1 MDMFDGFVFLEE
13 KKKSLIPILCQYDF
27 LSALTA
33 AFSITSWRK
42 NRGAQESCL
51 ALNSAM
57 VENTEWGRKT
67 IFTPND
73 LEEFFQLLYPILKTT
88 PYDDPVLP
96 DFGEIKLNYRS
107 KYYSVITGT
116 GHTAPIF
123 SALQFLEKIS
133 ESACMDAYT
142 DSLLCYSDY
151 CIDFLKAKNTPINED
166 FSLHPQ
172 FESPTF
178 DYYENVK
185 DFMTEEKWTGLGT
198 PLLSMLAAES
208 NEIVRSHFFSYN
220 DHYYPL
226 FNPSLVIDYQTKILL
241 TRPDRELHSIV
252 ISSLADKLASI
263 YDSHDI
269 KTDHTIR
276 KPLLLDNKQPLL
288 DNKKSF
294 AYLEDSNLIV
304 FLDCGNEHRIE
315 EEISAIYK
323 AHTED
328 GLSIVDLE
336 ARIPGKGYKAYHV
349 DKECKLSI
357 ICFDE
362 HINVDQPRI
371 VLRGREEKR
380 IYTAIDLMYMLMFS
394 SEVSQ
399 IAEFDSDEKNSE
411 SQVLSWG
418 GASDYFTVFLSEKG
432 FISKGAIEYSN
443 VYSEVDTSAAHIFSH
458 YLELGGVFPFHLSS
472 TIFADPECWNVICD
486 DNSVY
491 QFTRKVKALPGGALF
506 KYDNGCSVFLSYN
519 FFSILKESNIT
530 QSRLSLD
537 MFRAVTEK
545 FFIEYHQDLSAIPP
559 LANTLVQ
566 FCCHSLSNQN
576 PEHYVCCQKAKVSS
590 NKLVV
595 DFEVNS
601 SNLYLVNER
610 KEEAIDSSKL
620 SELLSFAKWIIYLQN
635 SSDLC
640 FHTDSDTKLIVEDDY
655 RIDVELGENYSQT
668 FEKESQ
674 RRIIAEPFNLR
685 GDNTDRDFFE
695 KVANA
700 FYEDL
705 GVHFKVLESVLH
717 HLSDSSF
724 SHDNVE
730 FDEIAPNVIKAKAT
744 DVLNDYLS
752 FVVENVPVEDVKSA
766 YDFLTIVPGQ
776 LKTICDTTHPILP
789 IWEREKRNHCFA
801 VRPIYMSN
809 NDYIYSPI
817 IMEEVRK
824 RWIEGFL
831 QFYPPFEIG
840 LERTCTALYAWKN
853 NYEHL
858 FSSEVEVLL
867 KESGCEYAKHDVD
880 LRREDRRGN
889 HPTIDVLG
897 DYDVIGLNT
906 TQKRI
911 FIIECKVL
919 QPIGSVFEHSNQQK
933 RFFTKEKFDEKFQK
947 RIDYFSKVAMSFFAN
962 HGYDTE
968 GFTINPY
975 MVVNKVFSSYYKHVQ
990 FPIVTFDELKREIQL

>member
-1 MDMFDGFVFLEE
+1 
-13 KKKSLIPILCQYDF
+13 
-27 LSALTA
+27 
-33 AFSITSWRK
+33 
-42 NRGAQESCL
+42 
-51 ALNSAM
+51 
-57 VENTEWGRKT
+57 
-67 IFTPND
+67 
-73 LEEFFQLLYPILKTT
+73 
-88 PYDDPVLP
+88 
-96 DFGEIKLNYRS
+96 
-107 KYYSVITGT
+107 
-116 GHTAPIF
+116 
-123 SALQFLEKIS
+123 
-133 ESACMDAYT
+133 MDAYT

-269 KTDHTIR
+269 KTDYTIR

-323 AHTED
+323 AHTE
-328 GLSIVDLE
+328 
-336 ARIPGKGYKAYHV
+336 
-349 DKECKLSI
+349 
-357 ICFDE
+357 
-362 HINVDQPRI
+362 
-371 VLRGREEKR
+371 
-380 IYTAIDLMYMLMFS
+380 
-394 SEVSQ
+394 
-399 IAEFDSDEKNSE
+399 
-411 SQVLSWG
+411 
-418 GASDYFTVFLSEKG
+418 
-432 FISKGAIEYSN
+432 
-443 VYSEVDTSAAHIFSH
+443 
-458 YLELGGVFPFHLSS
+458 
-472 TIFADPECWNVICD
+472 
-486 DNSVY
+486 
-491 QFTRKVKALPGGALF
+491 
-506 KYDNGCSVFLSYN
+506 
-519 FFSILKESNIT
+519 
-530 QSRLSLD
+530 
-537 MFRAVTEK
+537 
-545 FFIEYHQDLSAIPP
+545 
-559 LANTLVQ
+559 
-566 FCCHSLSNQN
+566 
-576 PEHYVCCQKAKVSS
+576 
-590 NKLVV
+590 
-595 DFEVNS
+595 
-601 SNLYLVNER
+601 
-610 KEEAIDSSKL
+610 
-620 SELLSFAKWIIYLQN
+620 
-635 SSDLC
+635 
-640 FHTDSDTKLIVEDDY
+640 
-655 RIDVELGENYSQT
+655 
-668 FEKESQ
+668 
-674 RRIIAEPFNLR
+674 
-685 GDNTDRDFFE
+685 
-695 KVANA
+695 
-700 FYEDL
+700 
-705 GVHFKVLESVLH
+705 
-717 HLSDSSF
+717 
-724 SHDNVE
+724 
-730 FDEIAPNVIKAKAT
+730 